1 MIVADFRSIMKKL
14 FLMGAVASLGLLASC
29 SSDDDL
35 STGGNGKD
43 GLQQIKI
50 GMGVQANV
58 ATRGTGT
65 VGAVGAENNTWAK
78 QTVNVYMLNK
88 GTLDLAKFG
97 EDPIYENTVLTTP
110 ADNAS
115 GIATELVEGVPQYKY
130 YPTTKT
136 AFDFW
141 GYRLDDADATTA
153 ADQEGSATAAAI
165 KSNKFVPYTSGDS
178 LLIGF
183 NIDGTQDIMA
193 GKAVPT
199 EEEIAKCG
207 GEDNIYSAF
216 AARRDV
222 QPNIKFEH
230 LLSRLNF
237 QVLAG
242 AESTTDA
249 NTGVKVTGI
258 TVKSKATG
266 KLVIAYKGAETTF
279 ANVSDQLIVD
289 KYADEVKEAALY
301 KDLVV
306 KQRAASSTSL
316 TDNLVDLDPVTPK
329 WNNGMAMATQV
340 GEALL
345 AIPADKYEITIN
357 LKQKVQVKGDKGHP
371 TDPDDFQEK
380 EYTYTADLKN
390 TVNPEKGF
398 EPGYSYNVTITVYGL
413 SEIQIT
419 TTLIPWKDG
428 GNIEM
433 NPEDE
438 TFGATTTNNAYE
450 WAEIA
455 DPTTTGATVEP
466 TTYATVEALKAAV
479 AANASNS
486 GKIYKVG
493 STETD
498 WTYYQCKVKVVTPA
512 PTVKYEF
519 DTYEFQEGDVVEAG
533 EFADLDALKDAVTA
547 DDTTEGKIYKVG
559 TSEPYSYYKV
569 TKHVTGA

>member
-1 MIVADFRSIMKKL
+1 MKKL

-65 VGAVGAENNTWAK
+65 VGAVGEKENTWAN

-97 EDPIYENTVLTTP
+97 DDPIYDNTVLTTP

-115 GIATELVEGVPQYKY
+115 GIATELVEGKAQYKY

-141 GYRLDDADATTA
+141 GYRLDDANKATGIE
-153 ADQEGSATAAAI
+153 DQEGTDSKVAVT
-165 KSNKFVPYTSGDS
+165 SGEFVPYTSGDS

-183 NIDGTQDIMA
+183 KIDGTQDIMA

-199 EEEIAKCG
+199 EEEITKCG

-216 AARRDV
+216 AARREV

-242 AESTTDA
+242 AESTT
-249 NTGVKVTGI
+249 NTKTGVNVTGI

-266 KLVIAYKGAETTF
+266 KLVIAYQGEATTF

-289 KYADEVKEAALY
+289 KDADAEKDAALL
-301 KDLVV
+301 KELKVMQRDGSNLNADLVAL
-306 KQRAASSTSL
+306 Q
-316 TDNLVDLDPVTPK
+316 PVTPK
-329 WNNGMAMATQV
+329 WNNGMALATQV

-357 LKQKVQVKGDKGHP
+357 LKQRVQVKGDKNSP
-371 TDPDDFQEK
+371 NEETDFQDK

-413 SEIQIT
+413 SEIKIT

-438 TFGATTTNNAYE
+438 TFGATTANNAYE
-450 WAEIA
+450 WAALEG
-455 DPTTTGATVEP
+455 DPTTGATVEP
-466 TTYATVEALKAAV
+466 TTYESLEALQAAV

-493 STETD
+493 TAETS
-498 WTYYQCKVKVVTPA
+498 WTYYQCKVKTTTPA
-512 PTVKYEF
+512 PTVTFEF
-519 DTYEFQEGDVVEAG
+519 DTYTFKEGVDTAEEPAYG
-533 EFADLDALKDAVTA
+533 TLELLKTAVTA
-547 DDTTEGKIYKVG
+547 DATTEGKIYKVG
-559 TSEPYSYYKV
+559 TSAPYTYYKV
-569 TKHVTGA
+569 TKHTSGE

>member
-1 MIVADFRSIMKKL
+1 
-14 FLMGAVASLGLLASC
+14 MGAVASLGLLASC

-43 GLQQIKI
+43 GLQKIKI

-65 VGAVGAENNTWAK
+65 VGAVGEKENTWAK

-115 GIATELVEGVPQYKY
+115 GIASELDEHGVAQYKY

-199 EEEIAKCG
+199 EEEITKCG

-222 QPNIKFEH
+222 QPNIKFDH

-266 KLVIAYKGAETTF
+266 KLVIAYQGAETTF

-316 TDNLVDLDPVTPK
+316 TDNLVDLEPVTPK

-419 TTLIPWKDG
+419 NL
-428 GNIEM
+428 
-433 NPEDE
+433 
-438 TFGATTTNNAYE
+438 
-450 WAEIA
+450 
-455 DPTTTGATVEP
+455 
-466 TTYATVEALKAAV
+466 
-479 AANASNS
+479 SS
-486 GKIYKVG
+486 G
-493 STETD
+493 
-498 WTYYQCKVKVVTPA
+498 
-512 PTVKYEF
+512 
-519 DTYEFQEGDVVEAG
+519 
-533 EFADLDALKDAVTA
+533 
-547 DDTTEGKIYKVG
+547 
-559 TSEPYSYYKV
+559 
-569 TKHVTGA
+569 

>member
-1 MIVADFRSIMKKL
+1 
-14 FLMGAVASLGLLASC
+14 MGAVASLGLLASC

-65 VGAVGAENNTWAK
+65 VGAVGAENNKWAG
-78 QTVNVYMLNK
+78 QAVNVYMLNK

-110 ADNAS
+110 TDNAS
-115 GIATELVEGVPQYKY
+115 GIATEFVQGAPQYKY

-141 GYRLDDADATTA
+141 GYRLDDANKATGIE
-153 ADQEGSATAAAI
+153 DQAGTDSKVAVKNGEC
-165 KSNKFVPYTSGDS
+165 FPYISGDS

-183 NIDGTQDIMA
+183 KIDGTQDIMA
-193 GKAVPT
+193 GKAVPK
-199 EEEIAKCG
+199 EEEITKCG
-207 GEDNIYSAF
+207 GEANIYSAF

-242 AESTTDA
+242 AESTT
-249 NTGVKVTGI
+249 NTKTGVNVTGI

-266 KLVIAYKGAETTF
+266 KLVIAYQGEATTF

-289 KYADEVKEAALY
+289 KDADAEKDAALL
-301 KDLVV
+301 KELKVM
-306 KQRAASSTSL
+306 QRDPSPSSL
-316 TDNLVDLDPVTPK
+316 TDNLVDLKPVTPK

-357 LKQKVQVKGDKGHP
+357 LKQRVQVKGDKNNP
-371 TDPDDFQEK
+371 NEETDFQDK

-419 TTLIPWKDG
+419 TTLTPWKDG

-438 TFGATTTNNAYE
+438 TFGATTANNAYE
-450 WAEIA
+450 WVKLDSKPA
-455 DPTTTGATVEP
+455 GAIFEETK
-466 TTYATVEALKAAV
+466 YATVDDLKAAV

-486 GKIYKVG
+486 GKIYMVG
-493 STETD
+493 TGEPYE
-498 WTYYQCKVKVVTPA
+498 YYQCKVKVVTPA
-512 PTVKYEF
+512 PTPTVTFELTDYTASYNEES
-519 DTYEFQEGDVVEAG
+519 DPIAYTYKTYPELEEAG
-533 EFADLDALKDAVTA
+533 VATA
-547 DDTTEGKIYKVG
+547 ENEGKIYQVG
-559 TSEPYSYYKV
+559 TSAPYTYYKV
-569 TKHVTGA
+569 TKHTSGE

>member
-1 MIVADFRSIMKKL
+1 MKKL

-97 EDPIYENTVLTTP
+97 DDPIYENTVLTTP
-110 ADNAS
+110 TDNAS
-115 GIATELVEGVPQYKY
+115 GIATELVGGVAQYKY

-141 GYRLDDADATTA
+141 GYRLDDADVTA
-153 ADQEGSATAAAI
+153 EGDRDGSETAAAI
-165 KSNKFVPYTSGDS
+165 NSGKFVPYTSGDS

-183 NIDGTQDIMA
+183 QIDGTQDIMA

-199 EEEIAKCG
+199 EEEMNKCG
-207 GEDNIYSAF
+207 GEENIYSAF

-237 QVLAG
+237 QVLDG
-242 AESTTDA
+242 KKTETTDPDKA
-249 NTGVKVTGI
+249 VKVTGI

-266 KLVIAYKGAETTF
+266 KLVIAYQGEATTF
-279 ANVSDQLIVD
+279 ENVSDQLIVD
-289 KYADEVKEAALY
+289 KDADEVKDAALL
-301 KDLVV
+301 KELEV
-306 KQRAASSTSL
+306 KQRADGAPL
-316 TDNLVDLDPVTPK
+316 TQNLEALVPVTPK

-357 LKQKVQVKGDKGHP
+357 LKQKVQVKGDKNSPAEG
-371 TDPDDFQEK
+371 DFEEK
-380 EYTYTADLKN
+380 PYTYTADLKN
-390 TVNPEKGF
+390 TVNPDKGF

-450 WAEIA
+450 WAEISV
-455 DPTTTGATVEP
+455 PTGTPGVDVETTP
-466 TTYATVEALKAAV
+466 YATVEELKAAV

-493 STETD
+493 SEGS
-498 WTYYQCKVKVVTPA
+498 WTYYQCKVKATTPPA
-512 PTVKYEF
+512 PAATYTF
-519 DTYEFQEGDVVEAG
+519 DEYSFQKGDAVEATYETKEELEA
-533 EFADLDALKDAVTA
+533 AVTA
-547 DDTTEGKIYKVG
+547 NADTENKIYKVG
-559 TSEPYSYYKV
+559 TTEPYTYYKV
-569 TKHVTGA
+569 TKHVAGA

>member
-1 MIVADFRSIMKKL
+1 MKKL

-88 GTLDLAKFG
+88 GTLDVAMFG
-97 EDPIYENTVLTTP
+97 TDPIYENTVLTTP
-110 ADNAS
+110 TDNAS
-115 GIATELVEGVPQYKY
+115 GIASELDEHGVAQYKY

-141 GYRLDDADATTA
+141 GYRLDDADVTA
-153 ADQEGSATAAAI
+153 AGDQDGSATAAAI
-165 KSNKFVPYTSGDS
+165 KSGKFVPYTSEDS

-183 NIDGTQDIMA
+183 QIDGTQDIMA

-199 EEEIAKCG
+199 EEEMNKCG
-207 GEDNIYSAF
+207 GEENIYSAF

-266 KLVIAYKGAETTF
+266 KLVIAYKGAAAFE
-279 ANVSDQLIVD
+279 NVSDQLIVD
-289 KYADEVKEAALY
+289 KYENPETEAALY

-306 KQRAASSTSL
+306 KQRTDGAPL

-329 WNNGMAMATQV
+329 WNNGMALATQV

-345 AIPADKYEITIN
+345 AIPADKYDITIN
-357 LKQKVQVKGDKGHP
+357 LQQKVQVKGDKNSP
-371 TDPDDFQEK
+371 VDPDDFQTK
-380 EYTYTADLKN
+380 DYTYTAELKN
-390 TVNPEKGF
+390 TVNPDKGF

-413 SEIQIT
+413 SEIKIT

-450 WAEIA
+450 WVALAAEPVGA
-455 DPTTTGATVEP
+455 KVETTTYESL
-466 TTYATVEALKAAV
+466 EALQAAV

-493 STETD
+493 SD
-498 WTYYQCKVKVVTPA
+498 ASWTWYQCKVKTTTPA
-512 PTVKYEF
+512 PTVTFEF
-519 DTYEFQEGDVVEAG
+519 DTYTFQEGVDTAEEPAYDTL
-533 EFADLDALKDAVTA
+533 ELLKAAVTA
-547 DDTTEGKIYKVG
+547 DATTEGKIYKVG
-559 TSEPYSYYKV
+559 TSEPYTYYKV
-569 TKHVTGA
+569 TKHTSGE

>member
-1 MIVADFRSIMKKL
+1 MKKL

-43 GLQQIKI
+43 GLQKIKI

-65 VGAVGAENNTWAK
+65 VGAVGEKENTWAK

-88 GTLDLAKFG
+88 GTLDLAMFG
-97 EDPIYENTVLTTP
+97 TTDPKPIYDNTVLTTP

-115 GIATELVEGVPQYKY
+115 GIASELDENGVAQYKY
-130 YPTTKT
+130 YPTTNT

-141 GYRLDDADATTA
+141 GYRLDDANKATGIE
-153 ADQEGSATAAAI
+153 DQEGTDSKVAVT
-165 KSNKFVPYTSGDS
+165 SGQFVPYTSGDS

-183 NIDGTQDIMA
+183 KIDGTQDIMA

-199 EEEIAKCG
+199 EEEITKCG
-207 GEDNIYSAF
+207 GENNIYSAF
-216 AARRDV
+216 AARREV

-237 QVLAG
+237 QVLDG
-242 AESTTDA
+242 KKTETTDPDKA
-249 NTGVKVTGI
+249 VKVTGI

-266 KLVIAYKGAETTF
+266 KLVIAYKGEAAFE
-279 ANVSDQLIVD
+279 NVSDQLIVD
-289 KYADEVKEAALY
+289 KDADTEKDAALL
-301 KDLVV
+301 KELEV
-306 KQRAASSTSL
+306 KQRADGAPL
-316 TDNLVDLDPVTPK
+316 TQNLEALEPVTPK

-357 LKQKVQVKGDKGHP
+357 LKQKVQVKGDKLNPQEG
-371 TDPDDFQEK
+371 DFEEK
-380 EYTYTADLKN
+380 PYTYTADLKN

-413 SEIQIT
+413 SEIVIT
-419 TTLIPWKDG
+419 TTLTPWKDG

-438 TFGATTTNNAYE
+438 TFGATTANNAYE

-455 DPTTTGATVEP
+455 DPTGATVEP
-466 TTYATVEALKAAV
+466 TIEPITYASVEELKAAV

-493 STETD
+493 SEGS
-498 WTYYQCKVKVVTPA
+498 WKYYQCKVKVVTPPA
-512 PTVKYEF
+512 PAATYTF
-519 DTYEFQEGDVVEAG
+519 DEYTFQEGDAVEATY
-533 EFADLDALKDAVTA
+533 ETKEELEAAVTA
-547 DDTTEGKIYKVG
+547 NADTENKIYKVG
-559 TSEPYSYYKV
+559 TDPDVKYYKV
-569 TKHVTGA
+569 TKHVAGA

>member
-1 MIVADFRSIMKKL
+1 MKKL

-65 VGAVGAENNTWAK
+65 VGAVGEKENTWAN

-88 GTLDLAKFG
+88 GTLDLAMFG

-110 ADNAS
+110 TDNAS
-115 GIATELVEGVPQYKY
+115 GIATELVGGVAQYKY

-141 GYRLDDADATTA
+141 GYRLDDANDTTA
-153 ADQEGSATAAAI
+153 TNQEGSATAAAI
-165 KSNKFVPYTSGDS
+165 ENNKFVPYISGDS

-183 NIDGTQDIMA
+183 KIDGTQDIMA

-199 EEEIAKCG
+199 EEEIRKCGG

-237 QVLAG
+237 QVLDGKKTA
-242 AESTTDA
+242 TTDPDKA
-249 NTGVKVTGI
+249 VKVTGI

-266 KLVIAYKGAETTF
+266 KLVIAYQGAETTF
-279 ANVSDQLIVD
+279 ENVSDQLIVD
-289 KYADEVKEAALY
+289 KDADSEKDAALL
-301 KDLVV
+301 KELKV
-306 KQRAASSTSL
+306 KQRAEGAPL
-316 TDNLVDLDPVTPK
+316 TQNLEDLTPVTPA

-345 AIPADKYEITIN
+345 AIPAKKYEITIN
-357 LKQKVQVKGDKGHP
+357 LKQKVQVKGDKGTP
-371 TDPDDFQEK
+371 QEGDFEEK
-380 EYTYTADLKN
+380 EYTYEADLNN

-419 TTLIPWKDG
+419 TTLIPWNDG

-438 TFGATTTNNAYE
+438 TFGETTTNNAYE
-450 WAEIA
+450 WVKLEG
-455 DPTTTGATVEP
+455 DPTLTGATAEK
-466 TTYATVEALKAAV
+466 TTYESFEALKEAV

-493 STETD
+493 TGDPYE
-498 WTYYQCKVKVVTPA
+498 YYQCKVKVVTPPA
-512 PTVKYEF
+512 PAA
-519 DTYEFQEGDVVEAG
+519 TYTLDEYTFQEGVDNVEASYDTK
-533 EFADLDALKDAVTA
+533 EKLDADGVATA
-547 DDTTEGKIYKVG
+547 ENEGNIYKVG
-559 TSEPYSYYKV
+559 TEESGYKYYKV
-569 TKHVTGA
+569 TKHTSGE

>member
-1 MIVADFRSIMKKL
+1 MKKL

-115 GIATELVEGVPQYKY
+115 GIASELVGGVPQYKY

-141 GYRLDDADATTA
+141 GYRLDDANDATGT
-153 ADQEGSATAAAI
+153 ADQEGTDSKVAVTSG
-165 KSNKFVPYTSGDS
+165 KYVPYTSGDS

-183 NIDGTQDIMA
+183 KIDGTQDIMA

-207 GEDNIYSAF
+207 GVDNIYSAF

-266 KLVIAYKGAETTF
+266 KLVIAYQGEATTF
-279 ANVSDQLIVD
+279 ANVSDLLIVD
-289 KYADEVKEAALY
+289 KDADAEKDAALL
-301 KDLVV
+301 KELKVM
-306 KQRAASSTSL
+306 QRDASSTSL
-316 TDNLVDLDPVTPK
+316 TDNLVDLQPVTPK
-329 WNNGMAMATQV
+329 WNNGMALATQV

-345 AIPADKYEITIN
+345 AIPANEYEITIN
-357 LKQKVQVKGDKGHP
+357 LQQKVQVKGDKSSP
-371 TDPDDFQEK
+371 TDPDDFQTK
-380 EYTYTADLKN
+380 DYTYTADLKN
-390 TVNPEKGF
+390 TVNPDKGF

-438 TFGATTTNNAYE
+438 TFGATTANNAYE
-450 WAEIA
+450 WVALEG
-455 DPTTTGATVEP
+455 DPTLTGATAET
-466 TTYATVEALKAAV
+466 TTYESLEALKAAV

-493 STETD
+493 STETG
-498 WTYYQCKVKVVTPA
+498 WTYYQCKVKVVTPPA
-512 PTVKYEF
+512 PAATYTF
-519 DTYEFQEGDVVEAG
+519 DEYTFQEGDAVEATYG
-533 EFADLDALKDAVTA
+533 TKEELEGAVKANAD
-547 DDTTEGKIYKVG
+547 TENKIYKVG
-559 TSEPYSYYKV
+559 TDPDVKYYKV
-569 TKHVTGA
+569 TKHVAGA

>member
-1 MIVADFRSIMKKL
+1 MKKL

-266 KLVIAYKGAETTF
+266 KLVIAYQGAETTF

-316 TDNLVDLDPVTPK
+316 TDNLVDLEPVTPK

-486 GKIYKVG
+486 GKIYEVG

>member
-1 MIVADFRSIMKKL
+1 MKKL

-35 STGGNGKD
+35 STGGNSKD
-43 GLQQIKI
+43 GLQAIKI

-65 VGAVGAENNTWAK
+65 VGAVGEKGNTWAK

-88 GTLDLAKFG
+88 GTLEVAKFG
-97 EDPIYENTVLTTP
+97 TDPIYENAVLTTP
-110 ADNAS
+110 DGNAS
-115 GIATELVEGVPQYKY
+115 GIATEFDTDGTTPLYKY
-130 YPTTKT
+130 YPTDKN

-141 GYRLDDADATTA
+141 GYRLDDANDTIA
-153 ADQEGSATAAAI
+153 ADQDGSATAAAI
-165 KSNKFVPYTSGDS
+165 NGNKFVPYTSGDS

-183 NIDGTQDIMA
+183 KIDGTQDIMA

-199 EEEIAKCG
+199 QEEITKCN
-207 GEDNIYSAF
+207 GEGNIYSAF

-242 AESTTDA
+242 AESTTYA

-266 KLVIAYKGAETTF
+266 KLVIAYQGEATSF

-289 KYADEVKEAALY
+289 KDDNEVKEAALY

-306 KQRAASSTSL
+306 KQRGATATL
-316 TDNLVDLDPVTPK
+316 TENLEDLEPVTPK

-357 LKQKVQVKGDKGHP
+357 LEQKVQVKGDKNHP
-371 TDPDDFQEK
+371 NEATDFDVK
-380 EYTYTADLKN
+380 KYKYVADLKN
-390 TVNPEKGF
+390 TVNPDKGF

-455 DPTTTGATVEP
+455 DPSTTPGATVET
-466 TTYATVEALKAAV
+466 TTYESLEALQAAV

-493 STETD
+493 ADGT
-498 WTYYQCKVKVVTPA
+498 WTYYQCKVKATTPA
-512 PTVKYEF
+512 PAATYTFEEYTLQATDTPELDEF
-519 DTYEFQEGDVVEAG
+519 T
-533 EFADLDALKDAVTA
+533 DLDELNASGKNIEDNV
-547 DDTTEGKIYKVG
+547 GKIYKVG
-559 TSEPYSYYKV
+559 TTDPYTYYIVKKQV
-569 TKHVTGA
+569 GA

>member
-1 MIVADFRSIMKKL
+1 
-14 FLMGAVASLGLLASC
+14 MGAVASLGLLASC

-35 STGGNGKD
+35 STGVNGKD

-65 VGAVGAENNTWAK
+65 VGAVGEKENTWAK

-115 GIATELVEGVPQYKY
+115 GIATELVGGVAQYKY

-141 GYRLDDADATTA
+141 GYRLDDADVTA
-153 ADQEGSATAAAI
+153 AEDRDGSATAAAI

-183 NIDGTQDIMA
+183 KIDGTQDIMA

-207 GEDNIYSAF
+207 SEDNIYSAF

-266 KLVIAYKGAETTF
+266 KLVIAYKGEAAFE
-279 ANVSDQLIVD
+279 NVSNQLIVD
-289 KYADEVKEAALY
+289 KYADEVKEATLY

-306 KQRAASSTSL
+306 KQRGATAAL
-316 TDNLVDLDPVTPK
+316 TENLVDLEPVTPK

-357 LKQKVQVKGDKGHP
+357 LKQKVQVKGDKNHP

-438 TFGATTTNNAYE
+438 TFGATTANKAYE
-450 WAEIA
+450 WAALEG

-466 TTYATVEALKAAV
+466 TTYATVEDLKAAV

-493 STETD
+493 STETG
-498 WTYYQCKVKVVTPA
+498 WTYYQCKVKATTPA
-512 PTVKYEF
+512 PTPTVTFEF
-519 DTYEFQEGDVVEAG
+519 DTYTFQEGVDTAEEPAYDTL
-533 EFADLDALKDAVTA
+533 ELLKAAVTA
-547 DDTTEGKIYKVG
+547 DATTEGKIYKVG
-559 TSEPYSYYKV
+559 TSEPYTYYKV
-569 TKHVTGA
+569 TKHTSGE

>member
-1 MIVADFRSIMKKL
+1 MKKL

-43 GLQQIKI
+43 GLQKIKI

-65 VGAVGAENNTWAK
+65 VGAVGEKENTWAK

-115 GIATELVEGVPQYKY
+115 GIASELDEHGVAQYKY

-199 EEEIAKCG
+199 EEEITKCG

-222 QPNIKFEH
+222 QPNIKFDH

-266 KLVIAYKGAETTF
+266 KLVIAYQGAETTF

-316 TDNLVDLDPVTPK
+316 TDNLVDLEPVTPK

-371 TDPDDFQEK
+371 TAPDDFQEK

-419 TTLIPWKDG
+419 TTLTPWKDG

-438 TFGATTTNNAYE
+438 TFGATTANNAYE

-455 DPTTTGATVEP
+455 DPSSTPGVKVEG
-466 TTYATVEALKAAV
+466 TTYATVEDLKAAV

-493 STETD
+493 SEGS
-498 WTYYQCKVKVVTPA
+498 WTYYQCKVKVVTPPA
-512 PTVKYEF
+512 PAA
-519 DTYEFQEGDVVEAG
+519 TYTLETYTFQEGVDNVEASYDTK
-533 EFADLDALKDAVTA
+533 ELLDAAGVATA
-547 DDTTEGKIYKVG
+547 ENEGKIYKVG
-559 TSEPYSYYKV
+559 TSDPYTYYIVKKQV
-569 TKHVTGA
+569 GE

>member
-1 MIVADFRSIMKKL
+1 MKKL

-65 VGAVGAENNTWAK
+65 VGAVGEKENTWAN

-88 GTLDLAKFG
+88 GTLELAKFG
-97 EDPIYENTVLTTP
+97 EDPIYDNTVLTTP

-115 GIATELVEGVPQYKY
+115 GIASELDEHGVAQYKY

-141 GYRLDDADATTA
+141 GYRLDDANDTTA
-153 ADQEGSATAAAI
+153 TDQDGSATAAAI
-165 KSNKFVPYTSGDS
+165 KNNKFVPYTSGDS

-183 NIDGTQDIMA
+183 KIDGTQDIMA

-199 EEEIAKCG
+199 EDEIIKCG
-207 GEDNIYSAF
+207 GKDNIYSAF

-237 QVLAG
+237 QVLDG
-242 AESTTDA
+242 KKTETTDEDKA
-249 NTGVKVTGI
+249 VKVTGI

-266 KLVIAYKGAETTF
+266 KLVIAYQGEATTF

-289 KYADEVKEAALY
+289 KDADSEKDAALL
-301 KDLVV
+301 KELKV
-306 KQRAASSTSL
+306 KQRAEGAPL
-316 TDNLVDLDPVTPK
+316 TQNLEDLTPVTPK

-345 AIPADKYEITIN
+345 AIPADKYKITIN
-357 LKQKVQVKGDKGHP
+357 LKQKVQVKGDKGTP
-371 TDPDDFQEK
+371 QEGDFEEK
-380 EYTYTADLKN
+380 EYTYEADLKN

-413 SEIQIT
+413 SEIVIT

-450 WAEIA
+450 WVKLDSEPA
-455 DPTTTGATVEP
+455 GAIFEP
-466 TTYATVEALKAAV
+466 TPYATVDDLKAAV

-486 GKIYKVG
+486 GKIYMVG
-493 STETD
+493 TGEPYE
-498 WTYYQCKVKVVTPA
+498 YYQCKVKVVTPA
-512 PTVKYEF
+512 PTPTV
-519 DTYEFQEGDVVEAG
+519 TYELTDYTASYNEEDIAGTYTNISELEEAG
-533 EFADLDALKDAVTA
+533 VAKEENVD
-547 DDTTEGKIYKVG
+547 KIYKVG
-559 TSEPYSYYKV
+559 TEESGYTYFKV
-569 TKHVTGA
+569 TKHTSGE

>member
-1 MIVADFRSIMKKL
+1 
-14 FLMGAVASLGLLASC
+14 MGAVASLGLLASC

-65 VGAVGAENNTWAK
+65 VGAVGEKENTWAN

-88 GTLDLAKFG
+88 GTLDLAMFG
-97 EDPIYENTVLTTP
+97 EDPIYDNTVLTTP
-110 ADNAS
+110 NGNAS
-115 GIATELVEGVPQYKY
+115 GIATELDEHGVAQYKY

-141 GYRLDDADATTA
+141 GYRLDDANDTTA
-153 ADQEGSATAAAI
+153 TDQKGSATAAAI
-165 KSNKFVPYTSGDS
+165 ENNKFVPYISDDS

-183 NIDGTQDIMA
+183 KIDGTQDIMA

-199 EEEIAKCG
+199 GEEITKCG
-207 GEDNIYSAF
+207 GADNIYSAF

-237 QVLAG
+237 QVLDG
-242 AESTTDA
+242 KKTETTDPDKA
-249 NTGVKVTGI
+249 VKVTGI

-266 KLVIAYKGAETTF
+266 KLVIAYQGETTTF
-279 ANVSDQLIVD
+279 TNVSDQLIVD
-289 KYADEVKEAALY
+289 KDADSEKDAALL
-301 KDLVV
+301 KELKVMQRDGGNLNADLVAL
-306 KQRAASSTSL
+306 Q
-316 TDNLVDLDPVTPK
+316 PVTPK

-345 AIPADKYEITIN
+345 AIPAKKYEITIN
-357 LKQKVQVKGDKGHP
+357 LEQNVQVTGDKDHP
-371 TDPDDFQEK
+371 TPDDYQTK
-380 EYTYTADLKN
+380 KYTYTADLKN
-390 TVNPEKGF
+390 TVNQEKGF

-419 TTLIPWKDG
+419 TTLTPWKDG

-450 WAEIA
+450 WVALEG
-455 DPTTTGATVEP
+455 DPTLTGATAET
-466 TTYATVEALKAAV
+466 TTYESLEALKAAV

-493 STETD
+493 STETG
-498 WTYYQCKVKVVTPA
+498 WTYYQCKVKATTPAPA
-512 PTVKYEF
+512 PTVTYEF
-519 DTYEFQEGDVVEAG
+519 DTYTFQEGVDTAEEPAYDTL
-533 EFADLDALKDAVTA
+533 ELLKAAVTA
-547 DDTTEGKIYKVG
+547 DATTEGKIYKVG
-559 TSEPYSYYKV
+559 TSDPYTYYKV
-569 TKHVTGA
+569 TKHTSGE

>member
-1 MIVADFRSIMKKL
+1 
-14 FLMGAVASLGLLASC
+14 MGAVASLGLLASC

-43 GLQQIKI
+43 GLQKIKI

-65 VGAVGAENNTWAK
+65 VGAVGEKDNTWAK

-88 GTLDLAKFG
+88 GTLDVAMFG
-97 EDPIYENTVLTTP
+97 TDPIYENTVLTTP
-110 ADNAS
+110 TDNAS
-115 GIATELVEGVPQYKY
+115 GIASELDEHGVAQYKY

-141 GYRLDDADATTA
+141 GYRLDDAVNTA
-153 ADQEGSATAAAI
+153 AGDQDGSATAAAI
-165 KSNKFVPYTSGDS
+165 KSGKFVPYTSEDS

-183 NIDGTQDIMA
+183 QIDGTQDIMA

-199 EEEIAKCG
+199 EEEMNKCG
-207 GEDNIYSAF
+207 GEENIYSAF

-266 KLVIAYKGAETTF
+266 KLVIAYKGAAAFE
-279 ANVSDQLIVD
+279 NVSDQLIVD
-289 KYADEVKEAALY
+289 KYENPETEAALY

-306 KQRAASSTSL
+306 KQRTDGAPL

-329 WNNGMAMATQV
+329 WNNGMALATQV

-345 AIPADKYEITIN
+345 AIPADKYDITIN
-357 LKQKVQVKGDKGHP
+357 LQQKVQVKGDKSSP
-371 TDPDDFQEK
+371 VDPDDFQTK
-380 EYTYTADLKN
+380 DYTYTAELKN
-390 TVNPEKGF
+390 TVNPDKGF

-438 TFGATTTNNAYE
+438 TFGATTANNAYE

-455 DPTTTGATVEP
+455 DPTASGATVEP
-466 TTYATVEALKAAV
+466 TPYATVDNLKAAV

-493 STETD
+493 STETG
-498 WTYYQCKVKVVTPA
+498 WTYYQCKVKVVTPPA
-512 PTVKYEF
+512 PAA
-519 DTYEFQEGDVVEAG
+519 TYTLETYTFQEGVDNVEASYDNK
-533 EFADLDALKDAVTA
+533 ELLDAAGVATA
-547 DDTTEGKIYKVG
+547 ENEGKIYKVG
-559 TSEPYSYYKV
+559 TSDPYTYYIVKKQV
-569 TKHVTGA
+569 GA

>member
-1 MIVADFRSIMKKL
+1 MKKL

-65 VGAVGAENNTWAK
+65 VGAVGAENNKWAG
-78 QTVNVYMLNK
+78 QAVNVYMLNK

-97 EDPIYENTVLTTP
+97 GDPIYENTVLTTP

-115 GIATELVEGVPQYKY
+115 GIATELDKHGVAQYKY

-141 GYRLDDADATTA
+141 GYRLDDANDTTA
-153 ADQEGSATAAAI
+153 TDQDGSATAAAI
-165 KSNKFVPYTSGDS
+165 ENNQFVPYISGDS

-183 NIDGTQDIMA
+183 KIDGTQDIMA

-199 EEEIAKCG
+199 EEEITKCG
-207 GEDNIYSAF
+207 GKDNIYSAF

-237 QVLAG
+237 QVLDG
-242 AESTTDA
+242 KKTETTDPDKA
-249 NTGVKVTGI
+249 VKVTGI

-266 KLVIAYKGAETTF
+266 KLVIAYQGEATTF
-279 ANVSDQLIVD
+279 KNVSDQLIVD
-289 KYADEVKEAALY
+289 KDADSEKDAALL
-301 KDLVV
+301 KELKVMQRDGSNLNADLVAL
-306 KQRAASSTSL
+306 Q
-316 TDNLVDLDPVTPK
+316 PVTPK

-345 AIPADKYEITIN
+345 AIPAKKYEITIN
-357 LKQKVQVKGDKGHP
+357 LKQKVQVKGDKGTP
-371 TDPDDFQEK
+371 QEGDFEEK
-380 EYTYTADLKN
+380 EYTYEADLKN

-438 TFGATTTNNAYE
+438 TFGEPTTNNTYE
-450 WAEIA
+450 WAKLEG
-455 DPTTTGATVEP
+455 DPTLTGATAET
-466 TTYATVEALKAAV
+466 TTYESLDALKAAV

-493 STETD
+493 STETG
-498 WTYYQCKVKVVTPA
+498 WTYYQCKVKATTPAPA
-512 PTVKYEF
+512 PTVTYEF
-519 DTYEFQEGDVVEAG
+519 DTYTFQEGVDTAEEPAYDTL
-533 EFADLDALKDAVTA
+533 ELLKAAVTA
-547 DDTTEGKIYKVG
+547 DATTEGKIYKVG
-559 TSEPYSYYKV
+559 TSDPYTYYKV
-569 TKHVTGA
+569 TKHTSGE

>member
-1 MIVADFRSIMKKL
+1 
-14 FLMGAVASLGLLASC
+14 MGAVASLGLLASC

-43 GLQQIKI
+43 GLQKIKI

-65 VGAVGAENNTWAK
+65 VGAVGEKENTWAK

-88 GTLDLAKFG
+88 GTLDLAMFG
-97 EDPIYENTVLTTP
+97 TTDPKPIYDNTVLTTP

-115 GIATELVEGVPQYKY
+115 GIASELDENGVAQYKY
-130 YPTTKT
+130 YPTTNT

-141 GYRLDDADATTA
+141 GYRLDDANKATGIE
-153 ADQEGSATAAAI
+153 DQEGTDSKVAVT
-165 KSNKFVPYTSGDS
+165 SGQFVPYTSGDS

-183 NIDGTQDIMA
+183 KIDGTQDIMA

-199 EEEIAKCG
+199 EEEITKCG
-207 GEDNIYSAF
+207 GENNIYSAF
-216 AARRDV
+216 AARREV

-237 QVLAG
+237 QVLDG
-242 AESTTDA
+242 KKTETTDPDKA
-249 NTGVKVTGI
+249 VKVTGI

-266 KLVIAYKGAETTF
+266 KLVIAYKGEAAFE
-279 ANVSDQLIVD
+279 NVSDQLIVD
-289 KYADEVKEAALY
+289 KDADTEKDAALL
-301 KDLVV
+301 KELEV
-306 KQRAASSTSL
+306 KQRADGAPL
-316 TDNLVDLDPVTPK
+316 TQNLEALEPVTPK

-357 LKQKVQVKGDKGHP
+357 LKQKVQVKGDKLNPQEG
-371 TDPDDFQEK
+371 DFEEK
-380 EYTYTADLKN
+380 PYTYTADLKN

-413 SEIQIT
+413 SEIVIT
-419 TTLIPWKDG
+419 TTLTPWKDG

-438 TFGATTTNNAYE
+438 TFGATTANNAYE

-455 DPTTTGATVEP
+455 DPTGATVEP
-466 TTYATVEALKAAV
+466 TIEPITYASVEELKAAV

-493 STETD
+493 SEGS
-498 WTYYQCKVKVVTPA
+498 WKYYQCKVKVVTPPA
-512 PTVKYEF
+512 PAATYTF
-519 DTYEFQEGDVVEAG
+519 DEYTFQEGDAVEATY
-533 EFADLDALKDAVTA
+533 ETKEELEAAVTA
-547 DDTTEGKIYKVG
+547 NADTENKIYKVG
-559 TSEPYSYYKV
+559 TDPDVKYYKV
-569 TKHVTGA
+569 TKHVAGA

>member
-1 MIVADFRSIMKKL
+1 MKKL

-97 EDPIYENTVLTTP
+97 DDPIYENTVLTTP

-115 GIATELVEGVPQYKY
+115 GIASELVGGVPQYKY

-141 GYRLDDADATTA
+141 GYRLDDANDATGT
-153 ADQEGSATAAAI
+153 ADQEGTDSKVAVTSG
-165 KSNKFVPYTSGDS
+165 KYVPYTSGDS

-183 NIDGTQDIMA
+183 KIDGTQDIMA

-207 GEDNIYSAF
+207 GVDNIYSAF

-266 KLVIAYKGAETTF
+266 KLVIAYQGEATTF

-289 KYADEVKEAALY
+289 KDADAEKDAALL
-301 KDLVV
+301 KELKVM
-306 KQRAASSTSL
+306 QRDASSTSL
-316 TDNLVDLDPVTPK
+316 TDNLVDLQPVTPK

-438 TFGATTTNNAYE
+438 TFGATTANKAYE

-455 DPTTTGATVEP
+455 DPTTSGATVEL

-493 STETD
+493 SD
-498 WTYYQCKVKVVTPA
+498 GSWTYYQCKVKVVTPPA
-512 PTVKYEF
+512 PAATYTF
-519 DTYEFQEGDVVEAG
+519 DEYTFQEGDAVEATYETKG
-533 EFADLDALKDAVTA
+533 ELEAAVTA
-547 DDTTEGKIYKVG
+547 NADTENKIYKVG
-559 TSEPYSYYKV
+559 TTEPYTYYKV
-569 TKHVTGA
+569 TKHVAGA

>member
-1 MIVADFRSIMKKL
+1 
-14 FLMGAVASLGLLASC
+14 MGAVASLGLLASC

-65 VGAVGAENNTWAK
+65 VGAVGAENNKWAG
-78 QTVNVYMLNK
+78 QAVNVYMLNK
-88 GTLDLAKFG
+88 GTLDVAKFG
-97 EDPIYENTVLTTP
+97 EESIYENTVLTTP
-110 ADNAS
+110 TDNAS
-115 GIATELVEGVPQYKY
+115 GIATEFVNNVPQYKY

-141 GYRLDDADATTA
+141 GYRLDDADVTA
-153 ADQEGSATAAAI
+153 AGKQDGSATAAAI
-165 KSNKFVPYTSGDS
+165 ENNKFVPYISGDS

-183 NIDGTQDIMA
+183 KIDGTQDIMA

-216 AARRDV
+216 AARREV

-237 QVLAG
+237 QVLDG
-242 AESTTDA
+242 KKTETTDPDKA
-249 NTGVKVTGI
+249 VKVTGI

-266 KLVIAYKGAETTF
+266 KLVIAYQGEATTF

-289 KYADEVKEAALY
+289 KDADSEKDAALL
-301 KDLVV
+301 KELKVMQRDGGNLNADLE
-306 KQRAASSTSL
+306 AL
-316 TDNLVDLDPVTPK
+316 EPVTPK
-329 WNNGMAMATQV
+329 WNNGMALATQV

-345 AIPADKYEITIN
+345 AIPAEKYDITIN
-357 LKQKVQVKGDKGHP
+357 LQQKVQVKGDKNSP
-371 TDPDDFQEK
+371 VDPDDFQTK
-380 EYTYTADLKN
+380 DYTYTAELKN

-413 SEIQIT
+413 SEIKIT

-438 TFGATTTNNAYE
+438 TFDATTTNNTYE
-450 WAEIA
+450 WVALEG
-455 DPTTTGATVEP
+455 DPTITGATAET
-466 TTYATVEALKAAV
+466 TTYESLDALKAAV

-493 STETD
+493 SEGS
-498 WTYYQCKVKVVTPA
+498 WTYYQCKVKATTPAPA
-512 PTVKYEF
+512 PTVTYEF
-519 DTYEFQEGDVVEAG
+519 DTYTFQEGVDTAEEPAYDTL
-533 EFADLDALKDAVTA
+533 ELLKAAVTA
-547 DDTTEGKIYKVG
+547 DATTEGKIYKVG
-559 TSEPYSYYKV
+559 TSDPYTYYKV
-569 TKHVTGA
+569 TKHTSGE

>member
-1 MIVADFRSIMKKL
+1 MKKL

-65 VGAVGAENNTWAK
+65 VGAVGEKENTWAK

-97 EDPIYENTVLTTP
+97 DDPIYQNTVLTTP

-115 GIATELVEGVPQYKY
+115 GIATELDKDGVAQYKY

-141 GYRLDDADATTA
+141 GYRLDDANDTTA
-153 ADQEGSATAAAI
+153 TDQEGSATAAAI
-165 KSNKFVPYTSGDS
+165 KNNKFVPYTSGDS

-183 NIDGTQDIMA
+183 KIDGTQDIMA

-199 EEEIAKCG
+199 EEEITKCG

-237 QVLAG
+237 QVLDG
-242 AESTTDA
+242 KKTETTDPDKA
-249 NTGVKVTGI
+249 VKVTGI

-266 KLVIAYKGAETTF
+266 KLVIAYQGAETTF
-279 ANVSDQLIVD
+279 ENVSDQLIVD
-289 KYADEVKEAALY
+289 KDADSEKDAALL
-301 KDLVV
+301 KELKV
-306 KQRAASSTSL
+306 KQRAEGAPL
-316 TDNLVDLDPVTPK
+316 TQNLEALEPVTPA

-357 LKQKVQVKGDKGHP
+357 LEQNVQVKGDKDHP
-371 TDPDDFQEK
+371 TPDDFQTK
-380 EYTYTADLKN
+380 KYTYNADLKN
-390 TVNPEKGF
+390 TVNPENGF

-413 SEIQIT
+413 SEIVIT

-438 TFGATTTNNAYE
+438 TFGETTTNNSYE

-455 DPTTTGATVEP
+455 DPTSTPSVKVEK
-466 TTYATVEALKAAV
+466 TTYATVDDLKAAV

-493 STETD
+493 SEGS
-498 WTYYQCKVKVVTPA
+498 WKYYQCKVKATTPAPA
-512 PTVKYEF
+512 PTVTYEF
-519 DTYEFQEGDVVEAG
+519 DTYTFQEGVDTAEEPAYDTL
-533 EFADLDALKDAVTA
+533 ELLKAAVTA
-547 DDTTEGKIYKVG
+547 DATTEGKIYKVG
-559 TSEPYSYYKV
+559 TSDPYTYYKV
-569 TKHVTGA
+569 TKHTSGE

>member
-1 MIVADFRSIMKKL
+1 MKKL

-88 GTLDLAKFG
+88 GTLDVAMFG
-97 EDPIYENTVLTTP
+97 TDPIYENTVLTTP
-110 ADNAS
+110 TDNAS
-115 GIATELVEGVPQYKY
+115 GIASELDEHGVAQYKY

-141 GYRLDDADATTA
+141 GYRLDDADVTA
-153 ADQEGSATAAAI
+153 AGDQDGSATAAAI
-165 KSNKFVPYTSGDS
+165 KSGKFVPYTSEDS

-183 NIDGTQDIMA
+183 QIDGTQDIMA

-199 EEEIAKCG
+199 EEEMNKCG
-207 GEDNIYSAF
+207 GEENIYSAF

-266 KLVIAYKGAETTF
+266 KLVIAYKGAAAFE
-279 ANVSDQLIVD
+279 NVSDQLIVD
-289 KYADEVKEAALY
+289 KYENPETEAALY

-306 KQRAASSTSL
+306 KQRTDGAPL
-316 TDNLVDLDPVTPK
+316 TDNLVDLTPVTPK
-329 WNNGMAMATQV
+329 WNNGMALATQV

-345 AIPADKYEITIN
+345 AIPADKYDITIN
-357 LKQKVQVKGDKGHP
+357 LQQKVQVKGDKNSP
-371 TDPDDFQEK
+371 VDPDDFQTK
-380 EYTYTADLKN
+380 DYTYTAELKN
-390 TVNPEKGF
+390 TVNPDKGF

-413 SEIQIT
+413 SEIKIT

-438 TFGATTTNNAYE
+438 TFGATTANNAYE
-450 WAEIA
+450 WAALEG

-466 TTYATVEALKAAV
+466 TTYESLEALQAAV

-493 STETD
+493 TAETS
-498 WTYYQCKVKVVTPA
+498 WTYYQCKVKTTTPA
-512 PTVKYEF
+512 PTVTFEF
-519 DTYEFQEGDVVEAG
+519 DTYTFQEGVDTAEEPAYG
-533 EFADLDALKDAVTA
+533 TLELLKATVTA
-547 DDTTEGKIYKVG
+547 DATTEGKIYKVG
-559 TSEPYSYYKV
+559 TSEPYTYYKV
-569 TKHVTGA
+569 TKHTSGE

>member
-1 MIVADFRSIMKKL
+1 MKKL

-43 GLQQIKI
+43 GLQKIKI

-65 VGAVGAENNTWAK
+65 VGAVGEKENTWAK

-88 GTLDLAKFG
+88 GTLDLAMFG
-97 EDPIYENTVLTTP
+97 TTDPKPIYDNTVLTTP

-115 GIATELVEGVPQYKY
+115 GIASELDENGVAQYKY
-130 YPTTKT
+130 YPTTNT

-141 GYRLDDADATTA
+141 GYRLDDANKATGIE
-153 ADQEGSATAAAI
+153 DQEGTDSKVAVT
-165 KSNKFVPYTSGDS
+165 SGQFVPYTSGDS

-183 NIDGTQDIMA
+183 KIDGTQDIMA

-199 EEEIAKCG
+199 EEEITKCG
-207 GEDNIYSAF
+207 GENNIYSAF
-216 AARRDV
+216 AARREV

-237 QVLAG
+237 QVLDG
-242 AESTTDA
+242 KKTETTDPDKA
-249 NTGVKVTGI
+249 VKVTGI

-266 KLVIAYKGAETTF
+266 KLVIAYKGEAAFE
-279 ANVSDQLIVD
+279 NVSDQLIVD
-289 KYADEVKEAALY
+289 KDADTEKDAALL
-301 KDLVV
+301 KELEV
-306 KQRAASSTSL
+306 KQRADGAPL
-316 TDNLVDLDPVTPK
+316 TQNLEALEPVTPK

-357 LKQKVQVKGDKGHP
+357 LKQKVQVKGDKLNPQEG
-371 TDPDDFQEK
+371 DFEEK
-380 EYTYTADLKN
+380 PYKYTADLKN

-413 SEIQIT
+413 SEIVIT
-419 TTLIPWKDG
+419 TTLTPWKDG

-438 TFGATTTNNAYE
+438 TFGATTANNAYE
-450 WAEIA
+450 WVKLDSEPA
-455 DPTTTGATVEP
+455 GATFEP
-466 TTYATVEALKAAV
+466 TTYATVDDLKAAV

-493 STETD
+493 SEGS
-498 WTYYQCKVKVVTPA
+498 WTYYQCKVKVVTPPA
-512 PTVKYEF
+512 PAATYTF
-519 DTYEFQEGDVVEAG
+519 DEYTFQEGDAVEATYG
-533 EFADLDALKDAVTA
+533 TKEELEDAVTA
-547 DDTTEGKIYKVG
+547 NADTENKIYKVG
-559 TSEPYSYYKV
+559 TDPDVKYYKV
-569 TKHVTGA
+569 TKHVAGA

>member
-1 MIVADFRSIMKKL
+1 MKKL

-65 VGAVGAENNTWAK
+65 VGAVGEKENTWAN

-88 GTLDLAKFG
+88 GTLELAMFG
-97 EDPIYENTVLTTP
+97 DDPIYENTVLTTP
-110 ADNAS
+110 TDNAS
-115 GIATELVEGVPQYKY
+115 GIATELVGGVAQYKY
-130 YPTTKT
+130 YPTTQT

-141 GYRLDDADATTA
+141 GYRLDDADVTA
-153 ADQEGSATAAAI
+153 AGNQEGSATAAAI
-165 KSNKFVPYTSGDS
+165 ENNKFVPYISGDS

-183 NIDGTQDIMA
+183 KIDGTQDIMA

-199 EEEIAKCG
+199 VEEIAKCG

-216 AARRDV
+216 AARREV

-237 QVLAG
+237 QVLDG
-242 AESTTDA
+242 KKTETTDEDKA
-249 NTGVKVTGI
+249 VKVTGI

-266 KLVIAYKGAETTF
+266 KLVIAYKGAAAFE
-279 ANVSDQLIVD
+279 NVSDQLIVD
-289 KYADEVKEAALY
+289 KDADSEKDAALL
-301 KDLVV
+301 KELKV
-306 KQRAASSTSL
+306 KQRAEGAPL
-316 TDNLVDLDPVTPK
+316 TQNLENLEPVTPK

-357 LKQKVQVKGDKGHP
+357 LKQKVQVKGNKLTPQEG
-371 TDPDDFQEK
+371 DFEEK
-380 EYTYTADLKN
+380 EYTYEADLKN
-390 TVNPEKGF
+390 TANPGQGF

-438 TFGATTTNNAYE
+438 TFGETTTNNAYE

-455 DPTTTGATVEP
+455 DPTSTPSVKVEE
-466 TTYATVEALKAAV
+466 TTYATVEDLKAAV

-493 STETD
+493 SEGS
-498 WTYYQCKVKVVTPA
+498 WKYYQCKVKVVSPPA
-512 PTVKYEF
+512 PAATYTLDEYTLQDGEAEDAAY
-519 DTYEFQEGDVVEAG
+519 DTKEQLEADG
-533 EFADLDALKDAVTA
+533 VATA
-547 DDTTEGKIYKVG
+547 ENEGKIYKVG
-559 TSEPYSYYKV
+559 TSDPYTYYKV
-569 TKHVTGA
+569 TKHTSGE

>member
-1 MIVADFRSIMKKL
+1 
-14 FLMGAVASLGLLASC
+14 MGAVASLGLLASC

-43 GLQQIKI
+43 GHQQIKI

-65 VGAVGAENNTWAK
+65 VGAVGEKENTWAN

-97 EDPIYENTVLTTP
+97 DDPIYDNTVLTTP

-115 GIATELVEGVPQYKY
+115 GIATELVGGVAQYKY

-141 GYRLDDADATTA
+141 GYRLDDADVTA
-153 ADQEGSATAAAI
+153 AGDQDGSATAAAI
-165 KSNKFVPYTSGDS
+165 KSGKFVPYTSEDS

-183 NIDGTQDIMA
+183 QIDGTQDIMA

-199 EEEIAKCG
+199 EEEITKCG

-216 AARRDV
+216 AARREV

-242 AESTTDA
+242 AESTTDD

-266 KLVIAYKGAETTF
+266 KLVIAYKGAATF
-279 ANVSDQLIVD
+279 ENVSDQLIVD
-289 KYADEVKEAALY
+289 KYENQETEAALY

-306 KQRAASSTSL
+306 KQRTLGAPL

-329 WNNGMAMATQV
+329 WNNGMALATQV

-345 AIPADKYEITIN
+345 AIPADKYDITIN
-357 LKQKVQVKGDKGHP
+357 LQQKVQVKGDKNSP
-371 TDPDDFQEK
+371 IDPDDFQTK
-380 EYTYTADLKN
+380 DYTYTAELKN

-413 SEIQIT
+413 SEIKIT

-438 TFGATTTNNAYE
+438 TFGATTANNAYE
-450 WAEIA
+450 WVKLDSEPA
-455 DPTTTGATVEP
+455 GATFEP
-466 TTYATVEALKAAV
+466 TPYATVDDLKAAV

-493 STETD
+493 TGEPYE
-498 WTYYQCKVKVVTPA
+498 YYQCKVKVVTPA
-512 PTVKYEF
+512 PTPTVTFELTDYTTSFNEES
-519 DTYEFQEGDVVEAG
+519 DAIAGTYTNFSELEEAG
-533 EFADLDALKDAVTA
+533 VAKEENVD
-547 DDTTEGKIYKVG
+547 KIYKVG
-559 TSEPYSYYKV
+559 TVESGYTYYKV
-569 TKHVTGA
+569 TKKTSGE

>member
-1 MIVADFRSIMKKL
+1 
-14 FLMGAVASLGLLASC
+14 
-29 SSDDDL
+29 
-35 STGGNGKD
+35 
-43 GLQQIKI
+43 
-50 GMGVQANV
+50 
-58 ATRGTGT
+58 
-65 VGAVGAENNTWAK
+65 
-78 QTVNVYMLNK
+78 
-88 GTLDLAKFG
+88 
-97 EDPIYENTVLTTP
+97 
-110 ADNAS
+110 
-115 GIATELVEGVPQYKY
+115 
-130 YPTTKT
+130 
-136 AFDFW
+136 
-141 GYRLDDADATTA
+141 
-153 ADQEGSATAAAI
+153 
-165 KSNKFVPYTSGDS
+165 
-178 LLIGF
+178 
-183 NIDGTQDIMA
+183 MA

-207 GEDNIYSAF
+207 GVDNIYSAF

-266 KLVIAYKGAETTF
+266 KLVIAYQGEATTF

-289 KYADEVKEAALY
+289 KDADAEKDAALL
-301 KDLVV
+301 KELKVM
-306 KQRAASSTSL
+306 QRDASSTSL
-316 TDNLVDLDPVTPK
+316 TDNLVDLQPVTPK
-329 WNNGMAMATQV
+329 WNNGMALATQV

-345 AIPADKYEITIN
+345 AIPANEYEITIN
-357 LKQKVQVKGDKGHP
+357 LQQKVQVKGDKGHP
-371 TDPDDFQEK
+371 TDPDDFQTK
-380 EYTYTADLKN
+380 DYTYTADLKN
-390 TVNPEKGF
+390 TVNPDKGF

-438 TFGATTTNNAYE
+438 TFGATTANNAYE

-455 DPTTTGATVEP
+455 DPTTSGATVEL

-493 STETD
+493 SD
-498 WTYYQCKVKVVTPA
+498 GSWTYYQCKVKVVTPPA
-512 PTVKYEF
+512 PAATYTF
-519 DTYEFQEGDVVEAG
+519 DEYTFHEGDAVEATYETKGELEA
-533 EFADLDALKDAVTA
+533 AVTA
-547 DDTTEGKIYKVG
+547 NADTENKIYKVG
-559 TSEPYSYYKV
+559 TTEPYTYYKV
-569 TKHVTGA
+569 TKHVAGA

>member
-1 MIVADFRSIMKKL
+1 MKKL

-43 GLQQIKI
+43 GLQKIKI

-65 VGAVGAENNTWAK
+65 VGAVGEKENTWAK

-97 EDPIYENTVLTTP
+97 DDPIYENTVLTTP

-115 GIATELVEGVPQYKY
+115 GIASELVGGVPQYKY

-141 GYRLDDADATTA
+141 GYRLDDADVTTEG
-153 ADQEGSATAAAI
+153 DRDGSATAAAI
-165 KSNKFVPYTSGDS
+165 KSNKFVPYISGDS

-199 EEEIAKCG
+199 EEEINKCG
-207 GEDNIYSAF
+207 GEENIYSAF

-237 QVLAG
+237 QVLDG
-242 AESTTDA
+242 KKTETTDEDKA
-249 NTGVKVTGI
+249 VKVTGI

-266 KLVIAYKGAETTF
+266 KLVIAYQGAETTF
-279 ANVSDQLIVD
+279 ENVSDQLIVD
-289 KYADEVKEAALY
+289 KDADSEKDAALL
-301 KDLVV
+301 KELKV
-306 KQRAASSTSL
+306 KQRADGAPL
-316 TDNLVDLDPVTPK
+316 TQNLEDLAPVTPA

-357 LKQKVQVKGDKGHP
+357 LKQKVQVKGDKLTPQEG
-371 TDPDDFQEK
+371 DFEEK
-380 EYTYTADLKN
+380 EYTYEADLKN

-419 TTLIPWKDG
+419 TTLTPWKDG

-438 TFGATTTNNAYE
+438 TFGATTANNAYE

-455 DPTTTGATVEP
+455 DPSSTPGVKVEG
-466 TTYATVEALKAAV
+466 TTYAIVEDLKAAV

-493 STETD
+493 SEGS
-498 WTYYQCKVKVVTPA
+498 WTYYQCKVKVVTPPA
-512 PTVKYEF
+512 PAA
-519 DTYEFQEGDVVEAG
+519 TYTLETYTFQEGVDNVEASYDTK
-533 EFADLDALKDAVTA
+533 ELLDAAGVATA
-547 DDTTEGKIYKVG
+547 ENEGKIYKVG
-559 TSEPYSYYKV
+559 TGEPYTYYKV
-569 TKHVTGA
+569 TKHTTGE

>member
-1 MIVADFRSIMKKL
+1 MKKL

-43 GLQQIKI
+43 GLQKIKI

-65 VGAVGAENNTWAK
+65 VGAVGEKENTWAK

-88 GTLDLAKFG
+88 GTLDLAMFG
-97 EDPIYENTVLTTP
+97 TTDPKPIYDNTVLTTP

-115 GIATELVEGVPQYKY
+115 GIASELDENGVAQYKY

-183 NIDGTQDIMA
+183 KIDGTQDIMA

-199 EEEIAKCG
+199 EEEITKCG
-207 GEDNIYSAF
+207 GENNIYSAF
-216 AARRDV
+216 AARREV

-237 QVLAG
+237 QVLDG
-242 AESTTDA
+242 KKTETTDPDKA
-249 NTGVKVTGI
+249 VKVTGI

-266 KLVIAYKGAETTF
+266 KLVIAYKGEAAFE
-279 ANVSDQLIVD
+279 NVSDQLIVD
-289 KYADEVKEAALY
+289 KDADTEKDAALL
-301 KDLVV
+301 KELEV
-306 KQRAASSTSL
+306 KQRADGAPL
-316 TDNLVDLDPVTPK
+316 TQNLEALEPVTPK

-357 LKQKVQVKGDKGHP
+357 LKQKVQVKGDKLNPQEG
-371 TDPDDFQEK
+371 DFEEK
-380 EYTYTADLKN
+380 PYTYTADLKN

-413 SEIQIT
+413 SEIVIT
-419 TTLIPWKDG
+419 TTLTPWKDG

-438 TFGATTTNNAYE
+438 TFGATTANNAYE
-450 WAEIA
+450 WALLDAE
-455 DPTTTGATVEP
+455 PTGATVEA
-466 TTYATVEALKAAV
+466 TTYESLEALKAAV

-493 STETD
+493 STETG
-498 WTYYQCKVKVVTPA
+498 WTYYQCKVKATTPTPT
-512 PTVKYEF
+512 PTVTFEF
-519 DTYEFQEGDVVEAG
+519 DTYTFQEGVDTAEEPAYDTL
-533 EFADLDALKDAVTA
+533 ELLKAAVTA
-547 DDTTEGKIYKVG
+547 DATTEGKIYKVG
-559 TSEPYSYYKV
+559 TSEPYTYYKV
-569 TKHVTGA
+569 TKHTSGE

>member
-1 MIVADFRSIMKKL
+1 
-14 FLMGAVASLGLLASC
+14 MGAVASLGLLASC

-43 GLQQIKI
+43 GLQKIKI

-65 VGAVGAENNTWAK
+65 VGAVGEKENTWAK

-88 GTLDLAKFG
+88 GTLDLAMFG
-97 EDPIYENTVLTTP
+97 TTDPKPIYDNTVLTTP

-115 GIATELVEGVPQYKY
+115 GIASELDENGVAQYKY
-130 YPTTKT
+130 YPTTNT

-141 GYRLDDADATTA
+141 GYRLDDANKATGIE
-153 ADQEGSATAAAI
+153 DQEGTDSKVAVT
-165 KSNKFVPYTSGDS
+165 SGQFVPYTSGDS

-183 NIDGTQDIMA
+183 KIDGTQDIMA

-199 EEEIAKCG
+199 EEEITKCG
-207 GEDNIYSAF
+207 GENNIYSAF
-216 AARRDV
+216 AARREV

-237 QVLAG
+237 QVLDG
-242 AESTTDA
+242 KKTETTDPDKA
-249 NTGVKVTGI
+249 VKVTGI

-266 KLVIAYKGAETTF
+266 KLVIAYKGAAAFE
-279 ANVSDQLIVD
+279 NVSDQLIVD
-289 KYADEVKEAALY
+289 KDADTEKDAALL
-301 KDLVV
+301 KELEV
-306 KQRAASSTSL
+306 KQRADGAPL
-316 TDNLVDLDPVTPK
+316 TQNLEALEPVTPK

-357 LKQKVQVKGDKGHP
+357 LKQKVQVKGDKLNPQEG
-371 TDPDDFQEK
+371 DFEEK
-380 EYTYTADLKN
+380 PYTYTADLKN

-413 SEIQIT
+413 SEIVIT
-419 TTLIPWKDG
+419 TTLTPWKDG

-438 TFGATTTNNAYE
+438 TFGATTANNAYE
-450 WAEIA
+450 WAALEG
-455 DPTTTGATVEP
+455 DPTTTGATVEA
-466 TTYATVEALKAAV
+466 TTYESLEALKAAV

-493 STETD
+493 STETG
-498 WTYYQCKVKVVTPA
+498 WTYYQCKVKVTTPA

-533 EFADLDALKDAVTA
+533 EFADLDALKAAVTA
-547 DDTTEGKIYKVG
+547 SETTEGKIYKVG

>member
-1 MIVADFRSIMKKL
+1 
-14 FLMGAVASLGLLASC
+14 MGAVASLGLLASC

-266 KLVIAYKGAETTF
+266 KLVIAYQGAETTF

-316 TDNLVDLDPVTPK
+316 TDNLVDLEPVTPK

>member
-1 MIVADFRSIMKKL
+1 MKKL

-65 VGAVGAENNTWAK
+65 VGAVGEKENTWAK

-88 GTLDLAKFG
+88 GTLDLAMFG

-115 GIATELVEGVPQYKY
+115 GIATEFVNDVPQYKY

-141 GYRLDDADATTA
+141 GYRLDDANDTTA
-153 ADQEGSATAAAI
+153 TDQEGSTTAAAI
-165 KSNKFVPYTSGDS
+165 ENNKFVPYISGDS

-199 EEEIAKCG
+199 EEDITKCG
-207 GEDNIYSAF
+207 GEENIYSAF

-242 AESTTDA
+242 AESTTDD

-266 KLVIAYKGAETTF
+266 KLVIAYKGTAAFE
-279 ANVSDQLIVD
+279 NVSDQLIVD
-289 KYADEVKEAALY
+289 KYENPETEAALY

-306 KQRAASSTSL
+306 KQRTLGAPL
-316 TDNLVDLDPVTPK
+316 TQNLEALEPVTPK
-329 WNNGMAMATQV
+329 WNNGMALATQV

-345 AIPADKYEITIN
+345 AIPADKYDITIN
-357 LKQKVQVKGDKGHP
+357 LQQKVQVKGDKNSP
-371 TDPDDFQEK
+371 VDPDDFQTK
-380 EYTYTADLKN
+380 DYTYTAELKN

-413 SEIQIT
+413 SEIKIT

-438 TFGATTTNNAYE
+438 TFDATTTNNAYE
-450 WAEIA
+450 WVALEG
-455 DPTTTGATVEP
+455 DPTLTGATAET
-466 TTYATVEALKAAV
+466 TTYESLDALKAAV

-493 STETD
+493 SEGS

-512 PTVKYEF
+512 PTPTVTYEF
-519 DTYEFQEGDVVEAG
+519 DTYTFQEGVDTAEEPAYDTL
-533 EFADLDALKDAVTA
+533 ELLKAAVTA
-547 DDTTEGKIYKVG
+547 DATTEGNIYKVG
-559 TSEPYSYYKV
+559 TSDPYTYYKV
-569 TKHVTGA
+569 TEHTSGE

>member
-1 MIVADFRSIMKKL
+1 MKKL

-65 VGAVGAENNTWAK
+65 VGAVGEKENTWAK

-110 ADNAS
+110 TDNAS
-115 GIATELVEGVPQYKY
+115 GIATELVGGVAQYKY

-141 GYRLDDADATTA
+141 GYRLDDADVTA
-153 ADQEGSATAAAI
+153 AGDQDGSATAAAI

-183 NIDGTQDIMA
+183 KIDGTQDIMA

-199 EEEIAKCG
+199 EEEITKCG

-216 AARRDV
+216 AARREV

-237 QVLAG
+237 QVLDG
-242 AESTTDA
+242 KKTETTDPDKA
-249 NTGVKVTGI
+249 VKVTGI

-266 KLVIAYKGAETTF
+266 KLVIAYKGEAAFE
-279 ANVSDQLIVD
+279 NVSDQLIVD
-289 KYADEVKEAALY
+289 KDADTEKDAALL
-301 KDLVV
+301 KELKVM
-306 KQRAASSTSL
+306 QRADGAPL
-316 TDNLVDLDPVTPK
+316 TQNLEALEPVTPK

-357 LKQKVQVKGDKGHP
+357 LKQKVQVKGDKSAPQEG
-371 TDPDDFQEK
+371 DFQEK
-380 EYTYTADLKN
+380 EYTYEADLKN

-413 SEIQIT
+413 SEIVIT
-419 TTLIPWKDG
+419 TTLTPWKDG

-438 TFGATTTNNAYE
+438 TFGATTANNAYE

-455 DPTTTGATVEP
+455 DPTASGATVEL
-466 TTYATVEALKAAV
+466 TTYATVDDLKAAV

-493 STETD
+493 ADAT
-498 WTYYQCKVKVVTPA
+498 WTYYQCKVKATTPAPA
-512 PTVKYEF
+512 PTV
-519 DTYEFQEGDVVEAG
+519 TYDFEVRTFPFEVGEVVEEG
-533 EFADLDALKDAVTA
+533 EYPDLDALKAAVTPSE
-547 DDTTEGKIYKVG
+547 TTEGKIYKVG
-559 TSEPYSYYKV
+559 TSDPYTYYKV
-569 TKHVTGA
+569 TKHTSGE

>member
-1 MIVADFRSIMKKL
+1 MKKL

-35 STGGNGKD
+35 STGGNSKD

-65 VGAVGAENNTWAK
+65 VGAVGEKDNTWAM

-88 GTLDLAKFG
+88 GTLDLAMFG
-97 EDPIYENTVLTTP
+97 TDPIYENTVLTTP

-115 GIATELVEGVPQYKY
+115 GIATELVGGVAQYKY

-141 GYRLDDADATTA
+141 GYRLDDADVTA
-153 ADQEGSATAAAI
+153 AGDQDGSATAAAI
-165 KSNKFVPYTSGDS
+165 KSGKFVPYTSGDS

-183 NIDGTQDIMA
+183 KIDGTQDIMA

-199 EEEIAKCG
+199 EEEMNKCG
-207 GEDNIYSAF
+207 GEENIYSAF

-266 KLVIAYKGAETTF
+266 KLVIAYKGEAAFE
-279 ANVSDQLIVD
+279 NVSDQLIVD
-289 KYADEVKEAALY
+289 KYENPETEAALY

-306 KQRAASSTSL
+306 KQRTDGAPL

-345 AIPADKYEITIN
+345 AIPADKYDITIN
-357 LKQKVQVKGDKGHP
+357 LQQKVQVKGDKGHP

-380 EYTYTADLKN
+380 EYTYTAELKN

-413 SEIQIT
+413 SEIKIT

-450 WAEIA
+450 WVALEG
-455 DPTTTGATVEP
+455 DPTLTGATAET

-493 STETD
+493 STETG
-498 WTYYQCKVKVVTPA
+498 WTYYQCKVKATTPA
-512 PTVKYEF
+512 PTPTVTFEF
-519 DTYEFQEGDVVEAG
+519 DTYTFQEGVDTAEEPAYDTL
-533 EFADLDALKDAVTA
+533 ELLKAAVTA
-547 DDTTEGKIYKVG
+547 DATTEGKIYKVG
-559 TSEPYSYYKV
+559 TSDPYTYYKV
-569 TKHVTGA
+569 TKHTSGE

>member
-1 MIVADFRSIMKKL
+1 
-14 FLMGAVASLGLLASC
+14 MGAVASLGLLASC

-97 EDPIYENTVLTTP
+97 EDPIYDNTVLTTP

-115 GIATELVEGVPQYKY
+115 GIATELVEGKAQYKY

-141 GYRLDDADATTA
+141 GYRLDDANKATGIE
-153 ADQEGSATAAAI
+153 DQEGTDSKVAVT
-165 KSNKFVPYTSGDS
+165 SGEFVPYTSGDS

-183 NIDGTQDIMA
+183 KIDGTQDIMA

-199 EEEIAKCG
+199 EEEITKCG

-216 AARRDV
+216 AARREV

-242 AESTTDA
+242 AESTT
-249 NTGVKVTGI
+249 NTKTGVNVTGI

-266 KLVIAYKGAETTF
+266 KLVIAYQGEATTF

-289 KYADEVKEAALY
+289 KDADAEKDAALL
-301 KDLVV
+301 KELKVMQRDGSNLNADLVAL
-306 KQRAASSTSL
+306 Q
-316 TDNLVDLDPVTPK
+316 PVTPK
-329 WNNGMAMATQV
+329 WNNGMALATQV

-357 LKQKVQVKGDKGHP
+357 LKQRVQVKGDKNSP
-371 TDPDDFQEK
+371 NEETDFQDK

-438 TFGATTTNNAYE
+438 TFGATTANNAYE

-455 DPTTTGATVEP
+455 DPTAAGATVEL

-493 STETD
+493 SD
-498 WTYYQCKVKVVTPA
+498 GSWTYYQCQVKATTPA
-512 PTVKYEF
+512 PAATFTFEEYTLQGT
-519 DTYEFQEGDVVEAG
+519 DTPEADV
-533 EFADLDALKDAVTA
+533 FTDLDELNASGKNVEEN
-547 DDTTEGKIYKVG
+547 EGKIYKVG
-559 TSEPYSYYKV
+559 TSDPYTYYIVKKQV
-569 TKHVTGA
+569 GE

>member
-1 MIVADFRSIMKKL
+1 
-14 FLMGAVASLGLLASC
+14 MGAVASLGLLASC

-43 GLQQIKI
+43 GRMQIKI

-65 VGAVGAENNTWAK
+65 VGAVGEKGNTWAK

-97 EDPIYENTVLTTP
+97 TDPIYENAVLTTP
-110 ADNAS
+110 DGNAS
-115 GIATELVEGVPQYKY
+115 GIATEFDTDGATPLYKY
-130 YPTTKT
+130 YPTDKN

-141 GYRLDDADATTA
+141 GYRLDDANDTTA
-153 ADQEGSATAAAI
+153 TDQDGSATAAAI
-165 KSNKFVPYTSGDS
+165 KNNKFVPYTSGDS

-183 NIDGTQDIMA
+183 KIDGTQDIMA

-199 EEEIAKCG
+199 EEEINKCG
-207 GEDNIYSAF
+207 GETNIYSAY

-266 KLVIAYKGAETTF
+266 KLVIAYQGEATTF

-306 KQRAASSTSL
+306 KQRGATAAL
-316 TDNLVDLDPVTPK
+316 TENLEALEPVTPK
-329 WNNGMAMATQV
+329 WNNGMALATQV

-357 LKQKVQVKGDKGHP
+357 LKQKVQVKGDKNHP
-371 TDPDDFQEK
+371 NEATDFQEK
-380 EYTYTADLKN
+380 EYKYVADLKN
-390 TVNPEKGF
+390 TVNPDKGF

-438 TFGATTTNNAYE
+438 TFGATTANNAYE

-455 DPTTTGATVEP
+455 DPTTSGATVEL
-466 TTYATVEALKAAV
+466 TTYATVEELKAAV

-493 STETD
+493 STETG

-512 PTVKYEF
+512 PAATFTFEEYTLQGT
-519 DTYEFQEGDVVEAG
+519 DTPEADV
-533 EFADLDALKDAVTA
+533 FTDLDELNASGKNV
-547 DDTTEGKIYKVG
+547 EENMGKIYKVG
-559 TSEPYSYYKV
+559 TSDPYTYYIVKKQV
-569 TKHVTGA
+569 GA

>member
-1 MIVADFRSIMKKL
+1 
-14 FLMGAVASLGLLASC
+14 MGAVASLGLLASC

-35 STGGNGKD
+35 STGGNSKD

-65 VGAVGAENNTWAK
+65 VGAVGAENNKWAK

-88 GTLDLAKFG
+88 GTLDVAKFG
-97 EDPIYENTVLTTP
+97 DDPIYENTVLTTP
-110 ADNAS
+110 SDNAS
-115 GIATELVEGVPQYKY
+115 GIATELVGGIAQYKY

-141 GYRLDDADATTA
+141 GYRLDDADVTA
-153 ADQEGSATAAAI
+153 EGDRDGSETAAAI
-165 KSNKFVPYTSGDS
+165 KSGKFAPYTSGDS

-183 NIDGTQDIMA
+183 KIDGTQDIMA

-199 EEEIAKCG
+199 EEEMNKCG
-207 GEDNIYSAF
+207 GEENIYSAF

-237 QVLAG
+237 QVLDG
-242 AESTTDA
+242 KKTETTDPDKA
-249 NTGVKVTGI
+249 VKVTGI

-266 KLVIAYKGAETTF
+266 KLVIAYQGEATTF

-289 KYADEVKEAALY
+289 KYADEEKEATLY
-301 KDLVV
+301 TDLVV
-306 KQRAASSTSL
+306 KQRGEHATL
-316 TDNLVDLDPVTPK
+316 TDALETLEPVTPK

-357 LKQKVQVKGDKGHP
+357 LKQKVQVKGDKNSPAEG
-371 TDPDDFQEK
+371 DFEEK
-380 EYTYTADLKN
+380 PYTYTADLKN

-419 TTLIPWKDG
+419 TTLTPWKDG

-455 DPTTTGATVEP
+455 DPTIADPTTPGATVE
-466 TTYATVEALKAAV
+466 TTPYASLEALKAAV

-493 STETD
+493 TD
-498 WTYYQCKVKVVTPA
+498 GSWTYYQCKVKTTTPA
-512 PTVKYEF
+512 PTPTVTYEF
-519 DTYEFQEGDVVEAG
+519 DTYTFQEGDPVVATYGTLEELNA
-533 EFADLDALKDAVTA
+533 AVTA
-547 DDTTEGKIYKVG
+547 DNTTENNIYKVG
-559 TSEPYSYYKV
+559 TGEPYSYYKV
-569 TKHVTGA
+569 TKHTTGE

>member
-1 MIVADFRSIMKKL
+1 
-14 FLMGAVASLGLLASC
+14 MGAVASLGLLASC

-65 VGAVGAENNTWAK
+65 VGAVGEKENTWAN

-88 GTLDLAKFG
+88 GTLELAKFG
-97 EDPIYENTVLTTP
+97 EDPIYNNTVLTTP
-110 ADNAS
+110 DGNAS
-115 GIATELVEGVPQYKY
+115 GIATELVDGVAQYKY

-141 GYRLDDADATTA
+141 GYRLDDANDTTA
-153 ADQEGSATAAAI
+153 TDQDGSATAAAI
-165 KSNKFVPYTSGDS
+165 ENNKFVPYINGDS

-183 NIDGTQDIMA
+183 KIDGTQDIMA

-199 EEEIAKCG
+199 EDEIIKCG
-207 GEDNIYSAF
+207 GKDNIYSAF

-237 QVLAG
+237 QVLDG
-242 AESTTDA
+242 KKTETTDPDKA
-249 NTGVKVTGI
+249 VKVTGV

-266 KLVIAYKGAETTF
+266 KLVIAYQGAKTTF
-279 ANVSDQLIVD
+279 ENVSDQLIVD
-289 KYADEVKEAALY
+289 KDADSEKDAALL
-301 KDLVV
+301 KELKV
-306 KQRAASSTSL
+306 KQRESASSPL
-316 TDNLVDLDPVTPK
+316 TDNLVDLKPVTPK

-357 LKQKVQVKGDKGHP
+357 LKQKVQVKGDKGTP
-371 TDPDDFQEK
+371 QEGDFEEK
-380 EYTYTADLKN
+380 EYTYEADLKN
-390 TVNPEKGF
+390 TVNQEKGF

-419 TTLIPWKDG
+419 TTLTPWKDG

-438 TFGATTTNNAYE
+438 TFDATTTNNAYE

-455 DPTTTGATVEP
+455 DPTSTPSVKVEE
-466 TTYATVEALKAAV
+466 TTYATVDDLKAAV

-493 STETD
+493 SEGS
-498 WTYYQCKVKVVTPA
+498 WTYYQCKVKATTPPA
-512 PTVKYEF
+512 PAA
-519 DTYEFQEGDVVEAG
+519 TYTLETYTFQVGVDHVEASYDTK
-533 EFADLDALKDAVTA
+533 ELLEADGVATA
-547 DDTTEGKIYKVG
+547 ENEGKIYQVG
-559 TSEPYSYYKV
+559 TSDPYTYYMV
-569 TKHVTGA
+569 TKHTSGE

>member
-1 MIVADFRSIMKKL
+1 
-14 FLMGAVASLGLLASC
+14 MGAVASLGLLASC

-65 VGAVGAENNTWAK
+65 VGAVGEKENTWAN

-88 GTLDLAKFG
+88 GTLELAMFG
-97 EDPIYENTVLTTP
+97 DDPIYENTVLTTP
-110 ADNAS
+110 TDNAS
-115 GIATELVEGVPQYKY
+115 GIATELVGGVAQYKY

-141 GYRLDDADATTA
+141 GYRLDDANKATGIEN
-153 ADQEGSATAAAI
+153 QEGTDSKVAV
-165 KSNKFVPYTSGDS
+165 KNGEFVPYISSDS

-183 NIDGTQDIMA
+183 QIDGTQDIMA

-199 EEEIAKCG
+199 DVDITKCG

-237 QVLAG
+237 QVLDGKKTETKDENKA
-242 AESTTDA
+242 
-249 NTGVKVTGI
+249 VKVTGI

-266 KLVIAYKGAETTF
+266 KLVIAYKGEAAF
-279 ANVSDQLIVD
+279 KNVSNQLIVD
-289 KYADEVKEAALY
+289 RDDDAEKDAALL
-301 KDLVV
+301 KELKV
-306 KQRAASSTSL
+306 KQRASASSPL
-316 TDNLVDLDPVTPK
+316 TDNLVDLQPVTPK

-357 LKQKVQVKGDKGHP
+357 LQQRVQVKGDKKNP
-371 TDPDDFQEK
+371 NEETDFQNK

-390 TVNPEKGF
+390 TVNPENGF

-438 TFGATTTNNAYE
+438 TFGETTTNNAYE

-455 DPTTTGATVEP
+455 DPTSTPSVKVEE
-466 TTYATVEALKAAV
+466 TTYATVEDLKAAV

-493 STETD
+493 SEGS
-498 WTYYQCKVKVVTPA
+498 WKYYQCKVKVVTPPA
-512 PTVKYEF
+512 PAATYTLDEYTLQDGEAEDAAY
-519 DTYEFQEGDVVEAG
+519 DTKEQLEADG
-533 EFADLDALKDAVTA
+533 VATA
-547 DDTTEGKIYKVG
+547 ENEGKIYKVG
-559 TSEPYSYYKV
+559 TSDPYTYYKV
-569 TKHVTGA
+569 TKHTSGE

>member
-1 MIVADFRSIMKKL
+1 MKKL

-35 STGGNGKD
+35 STAGNGKD

-97 EDPIYENTVLTTP
+97 DDPIYENTVLTTP

-115 GIATELVEGVPQYKY
+115 GIASELVGGVPQYKY

-141 GYRLDDADATTA
+141 GYRLDDANDATGT
-153 ADQEGSATAAAI
+153 ADQEGTDSKVAVTSG
-165 KSNKFVPYTSGDS
+165 KYVPYTSGDS

-183 NIDGTQDIMA
+183 KIDGTQDIMA

-207 GEDNIYSAF
+207 GVDNIYSAF

-266 KLVIAYKGAETTF
+266 KLVIAYQGEATTF

-289 KYADEVKEAALY
+289 KDADAEKDAALL
-301 KDLVV
+301 KELKVM
-306 KQRAASSTSL
+306 QRDASSTSL
-316 TDNLVDLDPVTPK
+316 TDNLVDLQPITPK

-345 AIPADKYEITIN
+345 AIPANEYEITIN
-357 LKQKVQVKGDKGHP
+357 LQQKVQVKGDKGHP
-371 TDPDDFQEK
+371 TDPDDFQTK
-380 EYTYTADLKN
+380 DYTYTADLKN
-390 TVNPEKGF
+390 TVNPDKGF

-438 TFGATTTNNAYE
+438 TFGATTANNAYE

-455 DPTTTGATVEP
+455 DPTTSGATVEL

-493 STETD
+493 SD
-498 WTYYQCKVKVVTPA
+498 GSWTYYQCKVKVVTPPA
-512 PTVKYEF
+512 PAATYTF
-519 DTYEFQEGDVVEAG
+519 DEYTFQEGDAVEATYETKG
-533 EFADLDALKDAVTA
+533 ELEAAVTA
-547 DDTTEGKIYKVG
+547 NADTENKIYKVG
-559 TSEPYSYYKV
+559 TTEPYTYYKV
-569 TKHVTGA
+569 TKHVAGA

>member
-1 MIVADFRSIMKKL
+1 MKKL

-43 GLQQIKI
+43 GLQKIKI

-65 VGAVGAENNTWAK
+65 VGAVGEKENTWAK

-88 GTLDLAKFG
+88 GTLDLAMFG
-97 EDPIYENTVLTTP
+97 TTDPKPIYDNTVLTTP

-115 GIATELVEGVPQYKY
+115 GIASELDENGVAQYKY
-130 YPTTKT
+130 YPTTNT

-141 GYRLDDADATTA
+141 GYRLDDANKATGIE
-153 ADQEGSATAAAI
+153 DQEGTDSKVAVT
-165 KSNKFVPYTSGDS
+165 SGQFVPYTSGDS

-183 NIDGTQDIMA
+183 KIDGTQDIMA

-199 EEEIAKCG
+199 EEEITKCG
-207 GEDNIYSAF
+207 GENNIYSAF
-216 AARRDV
+216 AARREV

-237 QVLAG
+237 QVLDG
-242 AESTTDA
+242 KKTETTDPDKA
-249 NTGVKVTGI
+249 VKVTGI

-266 KLVIAYKGAETTF
+266 KLVIAYKGAAAFE
-279 ANVSDQLIVD
+279 NVSDQLIVD
-289 KYADEVKEAALY
+289 KDADTEKDAALL
-301 KDLVV
+301 KELEV
-306 KQRAASSTSL
+306 KQRADGAPL
-316 TDNLVDLDPVTPK
+316 TQNLEALEPVTPK

-357 LKQKVQVKGDKGHP
+357 LKQKVQVKGDKLNPQEG
-371 TDPDDFQEK
+371 DFEEK
-380 EYTYTADLKN
+380 PYTYTADLKN

-438 TFGATTTNNAYE
+438 TFGATTANKAYE
-450 WAEIA
+450 WAALEGEPA
-455 DPTTTGATVEP
+455 GATVEA
-466 TTYATVEALKAAV
+466 TTYESLEALKAAV

-493 STETD
+493 SD
-498 WTYYQCKVKVVTPA
+498 GSWTYYQCKVKATTPAPA
-512 PTVKYEF
+512 PTVTFEF
-519 DTYEFQEGDVVEAG
+519 DTYTFQEGVDTAEEPAYDTL
-533 EFADLDALKDAVTA
+533 ELLKAAVTPSE
-547 DDTTEGKIYKVG
+547 TREGKIYKVG
-559 TSEPYSYYKV
+559 TAPDFTYYKV
-569 TKHVTGA
+569 TKHTSGE